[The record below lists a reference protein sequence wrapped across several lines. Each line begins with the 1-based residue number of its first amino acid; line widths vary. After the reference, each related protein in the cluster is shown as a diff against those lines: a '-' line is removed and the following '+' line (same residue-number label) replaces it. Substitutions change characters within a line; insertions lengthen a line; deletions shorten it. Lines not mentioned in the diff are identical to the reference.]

1 MAESYVVDASVVAKW
16 FNRGE
21 DYEDKA
27 SAVRKAWVDDELE
40 LIAPSH
46 LPFEVAN
53 SIWKNP
59 NIKARNAGI
68 LAKLMV
74 RLSPRLDSLSEELA
88 QESMSLARRKGL
100 TFYDASYLALAKFLS
115 RPLLTADAEQLV
127 AAARYVVA
135 SHLASFGKTST

>member
-1 MAESYVVDASVVAKW
+1 MVDASVVAKW

-21 DYEDKA
+21 EYEDEA
-27 SAVRKAWVDDELE
+27 SAVRKAWARDELE

-59 NIKARNAGI
+59 NVRARHATT
-68 LAKLMV
+68 LVKLMV
-74 RLSPRLDSLSEELA
+74 RISPRLEGLSEELA

-100 TFYDASYLALAKFLS
+100 TFYDASYVALAKFS
-115 RPLLTADAEQLV
+115 SCSLLTADGEQIE
-127 AAARYVVA
+127 AAVRYVAA
-135 SHLASFGKTST
+135 SHLASFGKISG